1 MDEFKRVVVYTPATE
16 KIDLSSPTSG
26 PQRTYCTASAAG
38 NHWTPD
44 SHAYRGPEGYLGNAG
59 FIYGVLLTDP
69 KLQVDMLQH
78 PVTEAHARET
88 SLVTY
93 VLWGGS
99 MMPQLAHLPLQGWQA
114 CSAWGGLPS
123 RGGPWGRS
131 KWDYSWK
138 VCTWRIGIIYA
149 DKSVH
154 AERRDQ
160 TKFRHSLTMGLW
172 DKLHPEEVSGAMS
185 AEAASL
191 RLIGGSHSYASSIA
205 NLVNS
210 SRQPGQ
216 NIWQQECYLSRGFKR
231 RDSCWRFRQQQ
242 V

>member
-1 MDEFKRVVVYTPATE
+1 MDQFKRVVVYTPATE

-93 VLWGGS
+93 VLWGGE
-99 MMPQLAHLPLQGWQA
+99 MGG
-114 CSAWGGLPS
+114 AWC
-123 RGGPWGRS
+123 RS
-131 KWDYSWK
+131 WHTCHCK
-138 VCTWRIGIIYA
+138 A
-149 DKSVH
+149 DKRAVREAASQ
-154 AERRDQ
+154 AEEAREGVQNGTRPW
-160 TKFRHSLTMGLW
+160 RGLW

-216 NIWQQECYLSRGFKR
+216 NIWQQECSLSWGFKR
-231 RDSCWRFRQQQ
+231 RDSSGSNKFN
-242 V
+242 